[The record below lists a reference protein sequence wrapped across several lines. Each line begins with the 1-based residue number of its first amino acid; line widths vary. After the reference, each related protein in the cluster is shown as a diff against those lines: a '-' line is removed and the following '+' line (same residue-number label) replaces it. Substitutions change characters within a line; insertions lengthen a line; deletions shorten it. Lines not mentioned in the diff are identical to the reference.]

1 MNVNFTQ
8 ILEWLKEICEEE
20 PNSFASHFY
29 SDIENFLELDE
40 TDENCLKDVC
50 GEKFIHNKKLFL
62 RIISIF

>member
-50 GEKFIHNKKLFL
+50 GENLH
-62 RIISIF
+62 S